1 MSDYTWRENP
11 WKKYP
16 WEDWCWAHS
25 VYQIVD
31 ALNIDSWEFM
41 REICKVE
48 KKSFDRVRMLA
59 LINAWLRDG
68 KLKYEDVSY
77 VEDEILDEIALLYE
91 EIVDYIGNNKEYV
104 AQIERAM
111 LEEGWGV
118 KDET

>member
-1 MSDYTWRENP
+1 MKPDWREHP

-16 WEDWCWAHS
+16 WEDWCRAHT

-59 LINAWLRDG
+59 LISAWLHDG
-68 KLKYEDVSY
+68 KLKYEDVCY
-77 VEDEILDEIALLYE
+77 VEDEILDEIDLLYE

-104 AQIERAM
+104 TQIECTM
-111 LEEGWGV
+111 LAEERRL